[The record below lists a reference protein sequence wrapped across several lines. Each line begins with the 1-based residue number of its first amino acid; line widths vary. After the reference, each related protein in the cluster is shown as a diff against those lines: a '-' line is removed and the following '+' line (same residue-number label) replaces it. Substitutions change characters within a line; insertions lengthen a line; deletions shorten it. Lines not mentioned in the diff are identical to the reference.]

1 MILCQGSGEMWVD
14 FKTNSNT
21 SLAGLDQLGPETL
34 FGLGPGSAGFQL
46 SLVSVSED
54 MRQVIDTVT
63 NTYNEYNENLSRHSN
78 TADQQLVRHII
89 KLLSAKVGSAETFH
103 IF

>member
-1 MILCQGSGEMWVD
+1 MWVD
-14 FKTNSNT
+14 FKTNT
-21 SLAGLDQLGPETL
+21 SLSGQSPPVPLPPPETM
-34 FGLGPGSAGFQL
+34 FGLGTGNSGFQL

-89 KLLSAKVGSAETFH
+89 KLLSAKVGPGQPKKF
-103 IF
+103 